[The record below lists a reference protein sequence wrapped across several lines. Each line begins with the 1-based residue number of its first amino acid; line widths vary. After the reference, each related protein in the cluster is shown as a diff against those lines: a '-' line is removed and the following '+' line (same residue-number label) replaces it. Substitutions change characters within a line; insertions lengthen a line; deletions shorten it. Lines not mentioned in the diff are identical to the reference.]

1 MTGDPF
7 GPVYRMLDELQ
18 MKHFEMAGQ
27 VAEYK
32 QLVEDLEER
41 ADEDRLRMARNLPG
55 ARYLVN
61 TTFVREHWLKV
72 GAELQRLFPEDRDG
86 AGDN

>member
-1 MTGDPF
+1 MSGDPF
-7 GPVYRMLDELQ
+7 GPVYRLLDELQ
-18 MKHFEMAGQ
+18 MKHYEMAGL

-41 ADEDRLRMARNLPG
+41 TDEDHLRMVRSLPG

-61 TTFVREHWLKV
+61 TTFVREQWLKV
-72 GAELQRLFPEDRDG
+72 GAELQRLFPEEREG
-86 AGDN
+86 